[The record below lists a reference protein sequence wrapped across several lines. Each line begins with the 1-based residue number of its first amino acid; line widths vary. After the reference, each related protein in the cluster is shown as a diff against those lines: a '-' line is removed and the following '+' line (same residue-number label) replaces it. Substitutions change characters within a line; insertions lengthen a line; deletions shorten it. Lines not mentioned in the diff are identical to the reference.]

1 MTTTLQPERRQI
13 RGIKV
18 APRPFAIKAV
28 DSVARTFEGIAAAY
42 SLDLGGDVIQPGAF
56 AKTLAYWREKSTAI
70 PLINQ
75 HNYYDGIH
83 DVLGSMIDAE
93 ERPEG
98 LWAKF
103 EVDDGP
109 DGEKL
114 MRHIEKKRING
125 LSIGYEI
132 PAGGAEVDK
141 DGIRQLSEIRLREV
155 SAVIWPMNPDAT
167 IDSASIKSASE
178 MSDDEL
184 REMRDTLD
192 AEAKARAEKVDP
204 KISPEAEQK
213 LRAKLQLLRLRSLKS
228 RTSGQSHAH
237 TPQT

>member
-1 MTTTLQPERRQI
+1 MSTALQPERRQI

-56 AKTLAYWREKSTAI
+56 TKTLAYWREKGTAI

-155 SAVIWPMNPDAT
+155 SAVIWPMNSDAT

-184 REMRDTLD
+184 RETREALD
-192 AEAKARAEKVDP
+192 DEAKARDEKANP
-204 KISPEAEQK
+204 TLSPEKADL
-213 LRAKLQLLRLRSLKS
+213 LRARLLSVRLRPLTS
-228 RTSGQSHAH
+228 RTSGQKSAH
-237 TPQT
+237 LTLT